1 MKRIFGTWMSL
12 FAVLAG
18 MFLLTGCGEKTC
30 HFLVPEAEGLE
41 AGAPVE
47 WHNATIGTVKNVQ
60 TTEDGVRVDIV
71 FDAAHVESVHDGV
84 TAWVMDNP
92 SRWPKPF
99 VELLGGLDE
108 NRPILT
114 SGVRIPSA
122 RSDNVVQEKFM
133 RFDDWLSGKSERY
146 VAGLVALLG
155 LLKIFGKRIGAF
167 FRKLFWLA
175 FWAGVVYVAWSI
187 HSDWDSHRARFEN
200 IKSKAQGAIEQLGQ
214 QGEKISIVTTLVE
227 EGED

>member
-1 MKRIFGTWMSL
+1 MNRAIGNWLSF
-12 FAVLAG
+12 FVVLAG
-18 MFLLTGCGEKTC
+18 LLLLMGCGEKAC
-30 HFLVPEAEGLE
+30 HFLVAEAEGLE

-47 WHNATIGTVKNVQ
+47 WHNATIGQVKSVQ
-60 TTEDGVRVDIV
+60 ATEDGVRVDIV
-71 FDAAHVESVHDGV
+71 FDAAHAESVHDGV

-92 SRWPKPF
+92 ARWPKPF

-108 NRPILT
+108 NRPLLG
-114 SGVRIPSA
+114 SGVRIPSP

-175 FWAGVVYVAWSI
+175 FWIGLGYVAFSI
-187 HSDWDSHRARFEN
+187 YSDWDSHRARFEE
-200 IKSKAQGAIEQLGQ
+200 IKSKAQDAIEQLGQ
-214 QGEKISIVTTLVE
+214 QGAKIGIVTTIVE
-227 EGED
+227 EDDD